1 MGLYKYLKETLLLD
15 ELRRTM
21 IPHLHKVQELIEEY
35 YYSDKESDLDF
46 ILESMIKELN
56 DVISQLSQLDY
67 TYEPEVTPD
76 VSEEI
81 ITNTLLRYRNQI
93 SDFISHFSDDKFEAF
108 NTQTRYVL
116 NLIDVHRTNFIEE
129 GEVLVDE

>member
-56 DVISQLSQLDY
+56 DVISQLSQ
-67 TYEPEVTPD
+67 
-76 VSEEI
+76 
-81 ITNTLLRYRNQI
+81 
-93 SDFISHFSDDKFEAF
+93 
-108 NTQTRYVL
+108 
-116 NLIDVHRTNFIEE
+116 
-129 GEVLVDE
+129 